1 MIISIVSNSL
11 PWNFYVCPLSTMCVL
26 RNTFMSHVH
35 VNGIAWRYRDSR
47 AVGWGSR
54 KRQSREKTGLI
65 FFCFQL
71 YWIVFSHLRYDIC
84 LYLNFMLFKI
94 TERYKTDKLP
104 SNTHTPP
111 PKLEFFELIRFS
123 RKSKIGKIQK
133 VSGNLLHSWKGSV
146 WWECVSD
153 NLLHSLIAIREEGIS
168 FSEGNLKSSKR

>member
-1 MIISIVSNSL
+1 M
-11 PWNFYVCPLSTMCVL
+11 TMCVL
-26 RNTFMSHVH
+26 CNTFMSQVH

-54 KRQSREKTGLI
+54 KRQSREITGLI
-65 FFCFQL
+65 FF
-71 YWIVFSHLRYDIC
+71 VFNYIGSFLVIYVTTYVYISISCYLRY
-84 LYLNFMLFKI
+84 

-133 VSGNLLHSWKGSV
+133 VSGNLLHSRKGSV

-168 FSEGNLKSSKR
+168 FSEGNLNSKR